1 MWLTWSVFLKLFDI
15 GDSFLSQFLLLMTGD
30 KLLLVSGAANGAVGA
45 VNAVNAVWDSWEDN
59 PNFSVNCDTVNSIF
73 LNSLYDSYC
82 SCSVI
87 WLFNVRLWW

>member
-1 MWLTWSVFLKLFDI
+1 
-15 GDSFLSQFLLLMTGD
+15 MTGD
-30 KLLLVSGAANGAVGA
+30 KLLLVSGAANGAVGAVNTIGAVGA

-73 LNSLYDSYC
+73 LNSLYDSCC